1 MAAKYWLA
9 GNPNAEISNAE
20 VTALGELGATE
31 LDLIDGSAAGT
42 VVASKGVIYDAYGGL
57 LVTGLHDNNTVEGT
71 GTSAA
76 VDLTATRTNLVWY
89 ANTVQAGAITL
100 PDAVAGN
107 VGMVITI
114 IVGTSSWSGTAFKL
128 GFADSG
134 TCVLVGQILLS
145 ALDGDATDATAGFA
159 ITANAQSLEIDSND
173 ATAAGGAIGSKY
185 VFTYLEANLVH
196 CMAYGMCTTGTPAPD
211 AASSTTTGTS

>member
-20 VTALGELGATE
+20 VTALGELDATE
-31 LDLIDGSAAGT
+31 LDLLDGSSGGT
-42 VVASKGVIYDAYGGL
+42 VVASKAVIYDGNGSIL
-57 LVTGLHDNNTVEGT
+57 TTGIINNNITEGT
-71 GTSAA
+71 GTSAV
-76 VDLTATRTNLVWY
+76 VDLSSTRSSLVWY

-100 PDAVAGN
+100 PDATSSNA
-107 VGMVITI
+107 GMVITI
-114 IVGTSSWSGTAFKL
+114 IVGTASWSTTAFKL
-128 GFADSG
+128 GFANSG

-145 ALDGDATDATAGFA
+145 ALDGAAGNETCGFT
-159 ITANAQSLEIDSND
+159 ITANAQSLEIDADD

-185 VFTYLEANLVH
+185 VFTYLEEDLVH

-211 AASSTTTGTS
+211 AAASTTSGTA